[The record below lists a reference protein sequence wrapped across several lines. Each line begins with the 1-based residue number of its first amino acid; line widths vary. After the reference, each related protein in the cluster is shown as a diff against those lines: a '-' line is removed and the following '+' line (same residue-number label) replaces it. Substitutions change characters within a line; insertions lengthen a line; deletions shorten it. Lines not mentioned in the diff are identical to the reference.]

1 MDYEHLI
8 LTRLLDVYERSAY
21 CGGTPKTNRR
31 VQITFGGKDLPEYDT
46 HDPDCL
52 ARVKSAVLTL
62 EQNGWLKYSWR
73 KGYENFLLDRAWL
86 DLDRIGQAYAF
97 CARTPKHEHAAAL
110 QAVLLRYQGSFL
122 LPWKNRFVEDQL
134 RFLQKHLK
142 ASRLL
147 PADPPETEALLKV
160 LQYCDAHSA
169 MERVVSVNC
178 FQDSKY
184 LEHVLKPKLLAVIR
198 QYEPT
203 AAMYRKSERNLTDVQ
218 LLSLIGIQ
226 KAAEILEFC
235 GDLRFLL
242 HGQWVPTDAF
252 HRGFCLSGSH
262 VEQIEQIDLSGIGRI
277 LFVENHTNYCQLAEQ
292 ERPAGELMFYHGGFY
307 SPVKRTFLQKL
318 VTAALPHTRFDFW
331 ADIDLGG
338 FAMYHRLKNDLV
350 PSLRPFRM
358 DPETYLRHQ
367 STGFARSDPY
377 LQKVAAFAARPENE
391 LFADVARLI
400 LQYRVTIEQEG
411 IL

>member
-1 MDYEHLI
+1 MEYERLI
-8 LTRLLDVYERSAY
+8 LTRLLDTYERSAY
-21 CGGTPKTNRR
+21 CRGTPKTNRR
-31 VQITFGGKDLPEYDT
+31 VQITFGGRDFPEYDIR
-46 HDPDCL
+46 DSDCL
-52 ARVKSAVLTL
+52 ASIKSAVLAL
-62 EQNGWLKYSWR
+62 AEREWIGYSWR

-86 DLDRIGQAYAF
+86 NPERVEQIYAF
-97 CARTPKHEHAAAL
+97 CARTPKQEHAAAL

-134 RFLQKHLK
+134 HFLQKHLK

-147 PADPPETEALLKV
+147 PADPQETEALLKA
-160 LQYCDAHSA
+160 LQFCDTHSA

-184 LEHVLKPKLLAVIR
+184 LEHVLKPKLLPVIR

-203 AAMYRKSERNLTDVQ
+203 AAMVRKSERNLTDVQ

-235 GDLRFLL
+235 GDFRFQL
-242 HGQWVPTDAF
+242 HGQWIPTGAF
-252 HRGFCLSGSH
+252 HRGFCLSGGH
-262 VEQIEQIDLSGIGRI
+262 VEQIEQMDLSGIDRI
-277 LFVENHTNYCQLAEQ
+277 LFVENHTNYFQLAER

-307 SPVKRTFLQKL
+307 SPVKRTFIQKL
-318 VTAALPHTRFDFW
+318 VTSALPQTRFDFW

-338 FAMYHRLKNDLV
+338 FAMYHRLKNELV
-350 PSLRPFRM
+350 PPLQPFRM
-358 DPETYLRHQ
+358 DSETFLKYR
-367 STGFARSDPY
+367 STGLARGDSY
-377 LQKVAAFAARPENE
+377 LQKTAAFAAQPENE
-391 LFADVARLI
+391 LFADVAQLI
-400 LQYRVTIEQEG
+400 LRYKVTIEQEG